1 VVWFCL
7 LLFGGL
13 HIFKAVSEGDIK
25 EKRASAQEKG
35 KERENRI
42 DEKTQITKNINT

>member
-13 HIFKAVSEGDIK
+13 HIFKAVSEGGIGK
-25 EKRASAQEKG
+25 EGKRTRKG